1 MIFQYRPDSLDPDQ
15 DGARWIAYTDALD
28 SFFLRGQQEG
38 YFRIDITAELLTELF
53 VSLIYGMVDAERR
66 GRAAS
71 ARSLAVLE
79 QFFLK
84 GAGQPRA

>member
-1 MIFQYRPDSLDPDQ
+1 M
-15 DGARWIAYTDALD
+15 D

-53 VSLIYGMVDAERR
+53 VSLIYGVVDAERR

-71 ARSLAVLE
+71 ARSLSVLE

-84 GAGQPRA
+84 GAGQPKP

>member
-1 MIFQYRPDSLDPDQ
+1 M
-15 DGARWIAYTDALD
+15 
-28 SFFLRGQQEG
+28 
-38 YFRIDITAELLTELF
+38 RIDITAELLTELF
-53 VSLIYGMVDAERR
+53 VSLVYGVVDAERR

-84 GAGQPRA
+84 GAGQPKP

>member
-1 MIFQYRPDSLDPDQ
+1 M
-15 DGARWIAYTDALD
+15 D

-53 VSLIYGMVDAERR
+53 VSLIYRMVDAERR

-84 GAGQPRA
+84 GAGQPRP